1 MGDLDLFVIDVFMD
15 FDFELEAESFL
26 LTSFKVAVKLP
37 AISFDRKEPPSKIHL
52 KVLFFDAGEGNVEVE
67 ALFVGASFE
76 NGVLDL
82 IFKKL
87 TKQEPR
93 VRKIKIC

>member
-37 AISFDRKEPPSKIHL
+37 AISVDCKEPPSKIHL
-52 KVLFFDAGEGNVEVE
+52 KVLFLTPGREMSRSKPSLWARVLKFGRSVGICIFMI
-67 ALFVGASFE
+67 LFF
-76 NGVLDL
+76 
-82 IFKKL
+82 
-87 TKQEPR
+87 
-93 VRKIKIC
+93 

>member
-26 LTSFKVAVKLP
+26 LTSFKVAFKLP
-37 AISFDRKEPPSKIHL
+37 AISVDRKEPPSKIHL

-67 ALFVGASFE
+67 TVLVGASFE
-76 NGVLDL
+76 IWSFGWDLYFHDL
-82 IFKKL
+82 ILLIF
-87 TKQEPR
+87 QI
-93 VRKIKIC
+93 RKF